1 MCRWLAYSGAPVRI
15 EDLLYTPA
23 HSLIEQSLH
32 SDLGAETTNG
42 DGVGVGWYDDQPEP
56 GGFHS
61 VEPAWHDRNL
71 RDLARHFSP
80 RPPLPPTLAPTSTPF
95 PPTPRH

>member
-15 EDLLYTPA
+15 EDLLYAPA

-42 DGVGVGWYDDQPEP
+42 DGVGVGW
-56 GGFHS
+56 
-61 VEPAWHDRNL
+61 
-71 RDLARHFSP
+71 
-80 RPPLPPTLAPTSTPF
+80 
-95 PPTPRH
+95 